1 MRSGAELTVRVTAY
15 DADGNAVTP
24 GPLPGVGEP
33 DTRELLQFRFSMAS
47 VGHAEALR
55 VAQSGE
61 PLVSEV
67 VSVDPRLSAS

>member
-1 MRSGAELTVRVTAY
+1 
-15 DADGNAVTP
+15 
-24 GPLPGVGEP
+24 
-33 DTRELLQFRFSMAS
+33 MAS

-67 VSVDPRLSAS
+67 VSVDPTTIGKAT